1 MKSIERIIKHF
12 KTYVVINMKKND
24 KGLYIYNSILKLVIT
39 YMAIIIFKIHVNEL
53 LLNTIMICI
62 MIEIISTN
70 YKKSIIKFVCIL
82 FQIYSVMII
91 IPLENL
97 SNIINALLYV
107 IVIFII
113 NTVDFAIYIEKRGV

>member
-1 MKSIERIIKHF
+1 
-12 KTYVVINMKKND
+12 MKKND

-113 NTVDFAIYIEKRGV
+113 NTVDYAIYIEKRGV

>member
-1 MKSIERIIKHF
+1 
-12 KTYVVINMKKND
+12 MKKND
-24 KGLYIYNSILKLVIT
+24 KGLYIYNSILKLAIT

>member
-1 MKSIERIIKHF
+1 
-12 KTYVVINMKKND
+12 MKKND
-24 KGLYIYNSILKLVIT
+24 KGLYVYNSILKLAIT
-39 YMAIIIFKIHVNEL
+39 YIAIIIFKINVNEF
-53 LLNTIMICI
+53 LLNSIMLCI

-70 YKKSIIKFVCIL
+70 YKKSIIKFICML
-82 FQIYSVMII
+82 FQIYSVIII

>member
-1 MKSIERIIKHF
+1 
-12 KTYVVINMKKND
+12 MKKND

>member
-1 MKSIERIIKHF
+1 MKR
-12 KTYVVINMKKND
+12 ND
-24 KGLYIYNSILKLVIT
+24 KELYVYNSILKLAIT
-39 YMAIIIFKIHVNEL
+39 YIAIIIFKIHVNEF
-53 LLNTIMICI
+53 LLNSIMLCI

-70 YKKSIIKFVCIL
+70 YKKSIIKFICML
-82 FQIYSVMII
+82 FQIYSVIII

>member
-1 MKSIERIIKHF
+1 
-12 KTYVVINMKKND
+12 MKKND
-24 KGLYIYNSILKLVIT
+24 KGLYLYNSIFKLAIT
-39 YMAIIIFKIHVNEL
+39 YIAIIIFKIHVNEL
-53 LLNTIMICI
+53 LLNGILLCL

-70 YKKSIIKFVCIL
+70 YKKSIIKFICML
-82 FQIYSVMII
+82 FQIYSVIII

-107 IVIFII
+107 ILIFII